1 MSVFFLGDVVLSFM
15 TPFVNQNGQPMSDH
29 VSIARNY
36 LSGWFWVDVPS
47 SVPVELLTLFLPAD
61 SEMSALSALRFL
73 RMFRLVRL
81 LKLLKIQEHMN
92 SAEEYLGVSLKPVRV
107 LQLII
112 LLCYVAHLLGC
123 AWFYVASIGIE
134 RGEPT
139 WLSEYEPSAVEGPWE
154 RQYMLAVY
162 WAFTTLTTV
171 GYGDITPSNDLER
184 RFTTISLLLGSLV
197 FAYVLGAFNT

>member
-1 MSVFFLGDVVLSFM
+1 MFIMALILYSAETVPVRICFDSDPDGLLWCFEASMSVFFLGDVVLSFM

-61 SEMSALSALRFL
+61 SETSALSALRFL

-123 AWFYVASIGIE
+123 AWF
-134 RGEPT
+134 
-139 WLSEYEPSAVEGPWE
+139 
-154 RQYMLAVY
+154 
-162 WAFTTLTTV
+162 
-171 GYGDITPSNDLER
+171 
-184 RFTTISLLLGSLV
+184 
-197 FAYVLGAFNT
+197 